1 MPWDI
6 DLSQHSIG
14 KAGVVSAFRAAF
26 LLPTFDGRNICDVY
40 PFPAVKCCFEP
51 LAILR
56 RAEHPYTVL
65 RDGYEI
71 IHGASQ

>member
-6 DLSQHSIG
+6 DHLQHSIG
-14 KAGVVSAFRAAF
+14 KVGVVSAFRAAF
-26 LLPTFDGRNICDVY
+26 LLSTFDGRKTCDVCR
-40 PFPAVKCCFEP
+40 FPAVKCCFEP

-56 RAEHPYTVL
+56 RAEHPYIVL
-65 RDGYEI
+65 RDGYEF